1 MSYQSP
7 SDFSQQYITPKFS
20 PLQVFADNL
29 RTTYTQATFFKRAAG
44 PISKRMQYISLA
56 LIKKQKANHID
67 REQDKFLK
75 STLHDSA
82 DGIIKKK
89 EQIQLDQVFAYCEDQ
104 PRKLVLVEGAPGV
117 GKTMLAL
124 EMCRLWAKGEF
135 LNEEYDL
142 LVLVTLRRF
151 QKKSVVKLKD
161 IINIVLEGDIR
172 DKAVE
177 QAFYSQGDRTLIILE
192 GWDELPPE
200 LREKDSFFFD
210 IVEGNKLPK
219 ASVLVTSRPSV
230 TADLYDYMDERHIE
244 VLGFDTEQITQYVQ
258 LHGGEMSETILSH
271 LNKFPNLKALA
282 HIPLTLSIICHVA
295 RIESAL
301 PHTLTELYEQY
312 ICNTLYQN
320 CKKQSNSALNSIN
333 GITSLSKLPPE
344 IKSVFNLL
352 CILAMDSFKQK
363 KFVYSREDLQRVGL
377 NSDNQKRFDGY
388 GLLNTPINSDVAGFD
403 IVYQFNHLS
412 IQEFLAAYGIQ
423 KLDRLEQVRLLREFR
438 DDMQFRNVWKFFSG
452 ITKLIDEDF
461 QEIMITETGKANRAQ
476 IFLLHCVYEANTQA
490 ISEKAAEK
498 FDCVLNLSNMF
509 LNTTDC
515 LCAAHMVTSAG
526 GEWTLDFRGCNI
538 GDNGLSVLKMSLVR
552 FAETNGVDGFKITSF
567 KLSSMSECTACV
579 RYDVCD
585 ISICSLTHNRI
596 TASAISHL
604 ADIISCNIQLEGLT
618 YVYITLHPHVLKF

>member
-1 MSYQSP
+1 
-7 SDFSQQYITPKFS
+7 
-20 PLQVFADNL
+20 
-29 RTTYTQATFFKRAAG
+29 
-44 PISKRMQYISLA
+44 MQYISLA

-82 DGIIKKK
+82 DDIIKKK
-89 EQIQLDQVFAYCEDQ
+89 EQIQLNRVFAYGEDQ

-161 IINIVLEGDIR
+161 IINIVLEGDIC

-177 QAFYSQGDRTLIILE
+177 QAFRSQGDRTLIILE

-200 LREKDSFFFD
+200 LREEGSFFFD
-210 IVEGNKLPK
+210 IVVGNKLPK
-219 ASVLVTSRPSV
+219 VSVLVTSRPSV

-258 LHGGEMSETILSH
+258 LHGGEMSKTILGH

-295 RIESAL
+295 RMESAL

-352 CILAMDSFKQK
+352 CILALDSFKQK

-377 NSDNQKRFDGY
+377 NSDNQKQFDGY

-498 FDCVLNLSNMF
+498 FYRVLNLSNMF

-515 LCAAHMVTSAG
+515 LCAPHMVTSAG

-538 GDNGLSVLKMSLVR
+538 GDNGLSILKMSLVR